1 MANQEHR
8 FFQKLLAPI
17 TRLFAPAAL
26 ASACASGNPAPA
38 STTPAEPT
46 AGFSANRDIQIA
58 AFDGDKPISVVEP
71 GHSYRLVTSGLAKFN
86 RREIEVVGVPVDL
99 AEGAASLMNEVA
111 NYVVNV
117 KQIENGKSWA
127 QDYGQTTVAA
137 RCFELSSHGQDVLRV
152 VDLEHQEPVE
162 TPPLTA
168 ITAYSYMKALSLQ
181 EKGDD
186 EHALKLLLSSAKL
199 FPGDPKAQHYNL
211 RNNAIINQQ
220 NWLTYVAL
228 ARAAEKDQDR
238 YFRMALERS
247 PELLRYELGTE
258 QLPVVAKGDLAKD
271 IKFLV
276 EAAQKGPGG
285 EPWGKRAKDAES
297 AKGADIMSF
306 LISPIVEPGSDGMI
320 SRAVNP
326 APVPFRAF
334 FYEDPVA
341 GSLRKPE
348 TIDLVADLY
357 TKYQSD
363 PIALVLL
370 TRTVTRLYLGETE
383 PNAVFGLPSDGSAP
397 RKSEGTAYRPH
408 LKVVSALVADV
419 GRRLAAGMSIPEIR
433 ATSGLTGDASLRKT
447 GEAKLAA
454 LEEREGTWYSAAIG
468 L

>member
-1 MANQEHR
+1 MVIQEPT
-8 FFQKLLAPI
+8 FFERLTAAVA
-17 TRLFAPAAL
+17 RLFAPAAI
-26 ASACASGNPAPA
+26 ASACASATPAPA
-38 STTPAEPT
+38 PERPAEPT
-46 AGFSANRDIQIA
+46 AAFTANRDIQIA
-58 AFDGDKPISVVEP
+58 AFDGAKPVSVVEA
-71 GHSYRLVTSGLAKFN
+71 GHSYRLVTNGLAKFN
-86 RREIEVVGVPVDL
+86 RREIEVVGVPVEL
-99 AEGAASLMNEVA
+99 VAGAASLMNEVA

-117 KQIENGKSWA
+117 KQIEDGKSWA

-137 RCFELSSHGQDVLRV
+137 RCFELSSYGQDVLRV
-152 VDLEHQEPVE
+152 VDLENQEPVE
-162 TPPLTA
+162 VPPLTA

-181 EKGDD
+181 ETGDN
-186 EHALKLLLSSAKL
+186 EQALELLLLSAKI
-199 FPGDPKAQHYNL
+199 FPGDPNAQHYTV
-211 RNNAIINQQ
+211 RTGAIINQQ

-228 ARAAEKDQDR
+228 ARAIQEDEAR

-247 PELLRYELGTE
+247 PELLRYELGAE
-258 QLPVVAKGDLAKD
+258 QLPVIAKGALVKD
-271 IKFLV
+271 IKFIV

-320 SRAVNP
+320 SRTVNP

-341 GSLRKPE
+341 GSLRQQDA
-348 TIDLVADLY
+348 IDLVADLY
-357 TKYQSD
+357 AKYRAD
-363 PIALVLL
+363 PIGLVLF
-370 TRTVTRLYLGETE
+370 TRRVTRLYLGETE
-383 PNAVFGLPSDGSAP
+383 PGAVFGVASEGSAP
-397 RKSEGTAYRPH
+397 RRSEGVAYRPH

-433 ATSGLTGDASLRKT
+433 ATSGLTSDASLRKT

-454 LEEREGTWYSAAIG
+454 LEEREGSWYRAAIG